1 MGYSGVTYLKAYYQ
15 NHTIVGEG
23 LRKCIL
29 TENFKIIEFFI
40 WLEFI
45 VS

>member
-1 MGYSGVTYLKAYYQ
+1 MGYSCVAYLKAYYP
-15 NHTIVGEG
+15 NHTVVGEG

-29 TENFKIIEFFI
+29 IENFKIIEFFI